1 MNNLL
6 TEIVQATHAR
16 FDDERDSPAEWK
28 RLAEQSASV
37 RKPHRF
43 RAALLGTGD
52 RPRVIA
58 EIKAASPSAG
68 TILEKVD
75 AEAIARDYRSGGAA
89 AISVVTESL
98 YFKGDRRWIR
108 EASMA
113 SGLPVLMKD
122 FIVDERQIDQAVA
135 AGADAVLLLASLL
148 DEQTMRRF
156 LARLDALGRDALV
169 EVHDENELAKAV
181 TAGARIIGVNNRDLR
196 TFSVDLATA
205 ERLAKGIPAGV
216 MRVAESGIRSAAD
229 GQRMRAAGFDAV
241 LVGEH
246 LLRQEDRATAV
257 RDLAGGPLVKVCGIT
272 REEDALFA
280 AEQGA
285 AFLGFVFAEGSPRKI
300 APEAACEIARRVRN
314 SGHRTAIVGVFRDQ
328 PIKQV
333 LRVADQVGLD
343 VIQFHG
349 SEPPSTLTACERP
362 VIRALGVGKE
372 IPPSKGWG
380 DVAWML
386 YDRASAKGGGSGE
399 TFEWSLLEG
408 VDRRQKFFLAGGLN
422 PDNVRSAILRVRP
435 DGVDV
440 SSGVEAAPGIKSP
453 DKIRKLFE
461 EVRSS

>member
-6 TEIVQATHAR
+6 TEIVQATQAR

-28 RLAEQSASV
+28 RLAEQSAAV

-43 RAALLGTGD
+43 RASLLGTGD

-68 TILEKVD
+68 TILEDVD
-75 AEAIARDYRSGGAA
+75 AEAIAKDYRAGGAS
-89 AISVVTESL
+89 AISVVTEAL

-113 SGLPVLMKD
+113 SGLPVVMKD

-148 DEQTMRRF
+148 DEPTMRRF
-156 LARLDALGRDALV
+156 LARIEALGRDALV
-169 EVHDENELAKAV
+169 EVHDEKELAKAV

-205 ERLAKGIPAGV
+205 ERLSRGIPPGV
-216 MRVAESGIRSAAD
+216 IRVAESGIRSAAD
-229 GQRMRAAGFDAV
+229 AQRMRAAGFDAV

-246 LLRQEDRATAV
+246 LLRQVDRAAAV
-257 RDLAGGPLVKVCGIT
+257 RELAGGPLVKVCGIT
-272 REEDALFA
+272 REEDALYA
-280 AEQGA
+280 AEHGA
-285 AFLGFVFAEGSPRKI
+285 AFLGFVFAEESPRKI
-300 APEAACEIARRVRN
+300 TPEAASAIARLVRDT
-314 SGHRTAIVGVFRDQ
+314 GHRTAMVGVFRDQ
-328 PIKQV
+328 PISQV
-333 LRVADQVGLD
+333 LKIADQVGLD

-349 SEPPSTLTACERP
+349 SEPPATLTVCDRP
-362 VIRALGVGKE
+362 VIRALGVDKE
-372 IPPSKGWG
+372 IPPARGWG

-386 YDRASAKGGGSGE
+386 YDRASARGGGSGE

-408 VDRRQKFFLAGGLN
+408 VDRRQKFFLAGGLT

-440 SSGVEAAPGIKSP
+440 SSGVEQAPGIKSA
-453 DKIRKLFE
+453 DKIRRLFE

>member
-16 FDDERDSPAEWK
+16 FDDERDPPAEWK
-28 RLAEQSASV
+28 RLAEQSAAV

-43 RAALLGTGD
+43 RASLLGTGD

-68 TILEKVD
+68 TILGNVD

-113 SGLPVLMKD
+113 SGLPVVMKD

-156 LARLDALGRDALV
+156 LARLEALGRDALV
-169 EVHDENELAKAV
+169 EVHDETELAKAV
-181 TAGARIIGVNNRDLR
+181 TAGARIVGVNNRDLR

-205 ERLAKGIPAGV
+205 ERLSRGIPPGV
-216 MRVAESGIRSAAD
+216 MRIAESGIRSAAD
-229 GQRMRAAGFDAV
+229 AQRMRSAGFDAV

-246 LLRQEDRATAV
+246 LLRQEDRVTAV
-257 RDLAGGPLVKVCGIT
+257 RDLAGGPLVKICGIT

-280 AEQGA
+280 AEHGA

-300 APEAACEIARRVRN
+300 TPEAASAIVRLVRDT
-314 SGHRTAIVGVFRDQ
+314 GHRTAIVGVFRDQ
-328 PIKQV
+328 PISQV
-333 LRVADQVGLD
+333 LKIADQVGLD

-349 SEPPSTLTACERP
+349 SEPPATLMVCERP
-362 VIRALGVGKE
+362 VIRALGVEKE

-399 TFEWSLLEG
+399 AFEWSLLEG
-408 VDRRQKFFLAGGLN
+408 VDRRQKFFLAGGLT

-435 DGVDV
+435 DAIDV
-440 SSGVEAAPGIKSP
+440 STGVEVAPGIKSP
-453 DKIRKLFE
+453 DKIRRLFE